1 MHIMNQ
7 QKTRTIYGRR
17 QSRPLKDNQKN
28 LFETLFKAI
37 GIDPLNLPEFPNE
50 VIFEIGFGGGENI
63 AHQAQKYPN
72 ALCIGCEPFVNGIA
86 SLLQTIEEQK
96 IQNIRIFADDANIL
110 LKALPAHV
118 ITKGFILFP
127 DPWPKKRHHK
137 RRVVCLENLL
147 QLHKKMARNA
157 ELVIATD
164 HPTYLEWIVDI
175 TAQATFKNHFQAI
188 NTLECPRPSE
198 DDIPVTRYEKK
209 ALENRPGAFLIFKA
223 I

>member
-1 MHIMNQ
+1 MDQ

-17 QSRPLKDNQKN
+17 QARPLKENQKH
-28 LFETLFKAI
+28 LFDTLFKAVEI
-37 GIDPLNLPEFPNE
+37 NPLNLPTEFPNE

-63 AHQAQKYPN
+63 VHQAQKHPN

-86 SLLQTIEEQK
+86 SLLNKIDEES
-96 IQNIRIFADDANIL
+96 IQNVRIFADDANIL
-110 LKALPAHV
+110 LKALPDHV

-137 RRVVCLENLL
+137 RRVVCMENLL
-147 QLHKKMARNA
+147 GMHKKMAKNA

-164 HPTYLEWIVDI
+164 HPTYLEWILDI
-175 TAQATFKNHFQAI
+175 TKQPKFKDHFQAV
-188 NTLECPRPSE
+188 NTLENPRPSE

-209 ALENRPGAFLIFKA
+209 ALENRPGAFLIFKV